1 MNKTL
6 VLTLASITLPAV
18 AASGAES
25 QRPLSADLFS
35 KTSLQPSPNTIFL
48 NDVHYAASGTTT
60 LALLN
65 RDNALEPTGSMS
77 TANCED
83 TAEEADLVV
92 FGGGAVLLD
101 GGPSRS
107 LGNGKAI
114 SGISMRG
121 MSFGP
126 RGAGNPSISPA
137 AVGSNG
143 SFAGGGGGS
152 GGGSAPPT
160 NGGSGN
166 SSPGTGNTAGNPGAG
181 GNGSSSSPPP
191 ASQPTNDTEGDSGL
205 GAWNVVP
212 NAEADAGGG
221 GSNAQLEGS
230 ANAAPLPLPAPV
242 WMALAGL
249 TLVVSLRRRLLP

>member
-160 NGGSGN
+160 NGGSG
-166 SSPGTGNTAGNPGAG
+166 TAAPA
-181 GNGSSSSPPP
+181 PATPP
-191 ASQPTNDTEGDSGL
+191 AIPALVATDHPAARRRPVNPPTTLKATQAL
-205 GAWNVVP
+205 GRGTSCPTPRPMQVV
-212 NAEADAGGG
+212 AAAMR
-221 GSNAQLEGS
+221 SS
-230 ANAAPLPLPAPV
+230 KAAPMQRPCRFPPRFG
-242 WMALAGL
+242 WP
-249 TLVVSLRRRLLP
+249 SQD